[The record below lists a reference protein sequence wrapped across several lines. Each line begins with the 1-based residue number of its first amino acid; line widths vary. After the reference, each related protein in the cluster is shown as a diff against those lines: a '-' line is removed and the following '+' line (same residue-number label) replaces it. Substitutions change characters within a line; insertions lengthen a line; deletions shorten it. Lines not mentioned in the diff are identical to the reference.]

1 MEYKNRTFRFFDSL
15 YKIKFVDLIPSEI
28 EGNVIFGQC
37 NIVDK
42 TILISTK
49 TPEGVPYR
57 KDQIENTLAHELVH
71 MICFEGQ
78 YHAEYQDEPFVEW
91 MAKSIRILLKAHIL
105 CE

>member
-15 YKIKFVDLIPSEI
+15 YKIKFVDLIPSDNE
-28 EGNVIFGQC
+28 ENVIFGQC

-42 TILISTK
+42 TILIATK
-49 TPEGVPYR
+49 SPDGVPYR
-57 KDQIENTLAHELVH
+57 KEQIENTLRHELVH

-91 MAKSIRILLKAHIL
+91 MAKSIGILLKTQVL
-105 CE
+105 